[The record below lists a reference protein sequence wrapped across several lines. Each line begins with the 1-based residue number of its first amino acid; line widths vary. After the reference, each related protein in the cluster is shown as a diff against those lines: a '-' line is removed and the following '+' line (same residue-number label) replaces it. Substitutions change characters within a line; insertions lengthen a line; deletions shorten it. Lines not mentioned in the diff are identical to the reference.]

1 MSHKLLTISCA
12 VAAALSI
19 AACGKK
25 EEAKPADAAAPAAA
39 PAAAGDVVVK
49 LGFAAPL
56 TGPQAHYG
64 EEYKNGVTL
73 AIEDANAE
81 KPTIDGKPVKFEL
94 LAEDDL
100 ADPKTATQVAQKFVD
115 AKVNGIIGHFN
126 SGTAI
131 PASKIYSDAGIPQ
144 VAMATAPA
152 FTQQGFKTTFR
163 SMTSDTQQG
172 TVMGKFV
179 VETLKAKKI
188 AIIDDRSAYGQGL
201 ADEFDKAA
209 KALGVEIVKREFTST
224 SATDF
229 MAILTGIKGAQ
240 PDLIFFGGVDAQ
252 AAPMVKQMQKLGV
265 KAPLLSGDGTQTG
278 NFIKLA
284 ADAAEGQYASA
295 AGAPK
300 EQLPGYASFAEKLKN
315 KYNAEVVIYSPYSYD
330 AVKVMAM
337 AMKAADSADPKQY
350 LPKLAATNY
359 QGATGHI
366 TFDAQG
372 NRQRSAVTIYQVKQG
387 KWEVIGVV
395 GGENTAQADAP
406 TAGKAAGA
414 Q

>member
-188 AIIDDRSAYGQGL
+188 AIIDDRTAYGQGL
-201 ADEFDKAA
+201 ADEFEKAV
-209 KALGVEIVKREFTST
+209 KANGGEVVKREFTT
-224 SATDF
+224 DKATDF
-229 MAILTGIKGAQ
+229 AAILTTLKATNPDVVFYGGA
-240 PDLIFFGGVDAQ
+240 DAQ
-252 AAPMVKQMQKLGV
+252 SAPMAKQMKRLGL
-265 KAPLLSGDGTQTG
+265 KAPLVSGEMTKTPT
-278 NFIKLA
+278 FLKLA
-284 ADAAEGQYASA
+284 GKEAEGSIASL
-295 AGAPK
+295 AGLPLDQMPK
-300 EQLPGYASFAEKLKN
+300 GKDYETRYKARF
-315 KYNAEVVIYSPYSYD
+315 NADVATYSPYGYD
-330 AVKVMAM
+330 ATRAVIEAMKKANSVEPSKYLPELAKIEYAGVTSSSWAYDDKGDLKDGGITVYKVENGEWKVM
-337 AMKAADSADPKQY
+337 QT
-350 LPKLAATNY
+350 L
-359 QGATGHI
+359 
-366 TFDAQG
+366 
-372 NRQRSAVTIYQVKQG
+372 G
-387 KWEVIGVV
+387 K
-395 GGENTAQADAP
+395 
-406 TAGKAAGA
+406 
-414 Q
+414 

>member
-94 LAEDDL
+94 VAEDDL
-100 ADPKTATQVAQKFVD
+100 ADPKVATQVAQKFVD

-126 SGTAI
+126 SGTSI
-131 PASKIYSDAGIPQ
+131 PASKIYSDANIPQ

-152 FTQQGFKTTFR
+152 YTQQGFKTTFR

-172 TVMGKFV
+172 SVMGKFV

-188 AIIDDRSAYGQGL
+188 AIIDDRTAYGQGL
-201 ADEFDKAA
+201 ADEFEKAV
-209 KALGVEIVKREFTST
+209 KANGGEVVKREFTT
-224 SATDF
+224 DKATDF
-229 MAILTGIKGAQ
+229 AAILTALKAVNPEVVFYGGA
-240 PDLIFFGGVDAQ
+240 DAQ
-252 AAPMVKQMQKLGV
+252 SAPMAKQMKRLGL
-265 KAPLLSGDGTQTG
+265 KAPLVSGEMTKTPT
-278 NFIKLA
+278 FLKLA
-284 ADAAEGQYASA
+284 GKEAEGSIASL
-295 AGAPK
+295 AGLPLEQMPK
-300 EQLPGYASFAEKLKN
+300 GKDYETRYKARFNVDVAT
-315 KYNAEVVIYSPYSYD
+315 YSPYGYD
-330 AVKVMAM
+330 ATRVVIEAMKKANSVEPAKYLPELAKIEYTGVTSSNWAYDDKGDLKDGGITVYKVENGEWKVM
-337 AMKAADSADPKQY
+337 QT
-350 LPKLAATNY
+350 L
-359 QGATGHI
+359 
-366 TFDAQG
+366 
-372 NRQRSAVTIYQVKQG
+372 G
-387 KWEVIGVV
+387 K
-395 GGENTAQADAP
+395 
-406 TAGKAAGA
+406 
-414 Q
+414 

>member
-94 LAEDDL
+94 VAEDDL
-100 ADPKTATQVAQKFVD
+100 ADPKAATQIAQKFVD

-152 FTQQGFKTTFR
+152 YTQQGFKTTFR

-179 VETLKAKKI
+179 VEVLKAKKV
-188 AIIDDRSAYGQGL
+188 AIIDDRTAYGQGL
-201 ADEFDKAA
+201 ADEFEKAV
-209 KALGVEIVKREFTST
+209 KANGGEVVKREFTT
-224 SATDF
+224 DKATDF
-229 MAILTGIKGAQ
+229 AAILTTLKGVS
-240 PDLIFFGGVDAQ
+240 PDAVFYGGADAQ
-252 AAPMVKQMQKLGV
+252 SAPMAKQMKRLGL
-265 KAPLLSGDGTQTG
+265 KAPLVSGEMTKTPT
-278 NFIKLA
+278 FLKLA
-284 ADAAEGQYASA
+284 GKEAEGSIASL
-295 AGAPK
+295 AGLPLDQMPK
-300 EQLPGYASFAEKLKN
+300 GKDYETRYKARF
-315 KYNAEVVIYSPYSYD
+315 NADVATYSPYGYD
-330 AVKVMAM
+330 ATRVVIEAMKKANSVEPAKYLPELAKIEYTGVTSSSWAYDDKGDLKDGGITVYKVENGEWKVM
-337 AMKAADSADPKQY
+337 Q
-350 LPKLAATNY
+350 T
-359 QGATGHI
+359 
-366 TFDAQG
+366 
-372 NRQRSAVTIYQVKQG
+372 VG
-387 KWEVIGVV
+387 K
-395 GGENTAQADAP
+395 
-406 TAGKAAGA
+406 
-414 Q
+414 

>member
-25 EEAKPADAAAPAAA
+25 EEAKPADTAAAPAAA
-39 PAAAGDVVVK
+39 APAGDLVVK

-94 LAEDDL
+94 VAEDDL
-100 ADPKTATQVAQKFVD
+100 ADPKAATQIAQKFVD

-152 FTQQGFKTTFR
+152 YTQQGFKTTFR

-179 VETLKAKKI
+179 VEVLKAKKV
-188 AIIDDRSAYGQGL
+188 AIIDDRTAYGQGL
-201 ADEFDKAA
+201 ADEFEKAV
-209 KALGVEIVKREFTST
+209 KANGGEVVKREFTT
-224 SATDF
+224 DKATDF
-229 MAILTGIKGAQ
+229 AAILTTLKGVS
-240 PDLIFFGGVDAQ
+240 PDAVFYGGADAQ
-252 AAPMVKQMQKLGV
+252 SAPMAKQMKRLGL
-265 KAPLLSGDGTQTG
+265 KAPLVSGEMTKTPT
-278 NFIKLA
+278 FLKLA
-284 ADAAEGQYASA
+284 GKEAEGSIASL
-295 AGAPK
+295 AGLPLDQMPK
-300 EQLPGYASFAEKLKN
+300 GKDYETRYKARF
-315 KYNAEVVIYSPYSYD
+315 NAEVATYSPYGYD
-330 AVKVMAM
+330 ATRVVIEAMKKANSVEPAKYLPELAKIEYTGVTSSSWAYDDKGDLKDGGITVYKVENGEWKVM
-337 AMKAADSADPKQY
+337 Q
-350 LPKLAATNY
+350 T
-359 QGATGHI
+359 
-366 TFDAQG
+366 
-372 NRQRSAVTIYQVKQG
+372 VG
-387 KWEVIGVV
+387 K
-395 GGENTAQADAP
+395 
-406 TAGKAAGA
+406 
-414 Q
+414 

>member
-81 KPTIDGKPVKFEL
+81 KPTIDGKPVKLEL

-188 AIIDDRSAYGQGL
+188 AIIDDRTAYGQGL
-201 ADEFDKAA
+201 ADEFEKAV
-209 KALGVEIVKREFTST
+209 KANGGEVVKREFTT
-224 SATDF
+224 DKATDF
-229 MAILTGIKGAQ
+229 AAILTTLKASSPDVVFYGGA
-240 PDLIFFGGVDAQ
+240 DAQ
-252 AAPMVKQMQKLGV
+252 SAPMAKQMKRLGL
-265 KAPLLSGDGTQTG
+265 KAPLVSGEMTKTPT
-278 NFIKLA
+278 FLKLA
-284 ADAAEGQYASA
+284 GKEAEGSIASL
-295 AGAPK
+295 AGLPLDQMPK
-300 EQLPGYASFAEKLKN
+300 GKDYETRYKARF
-315 KYNAEVVIYSPYSYD
+315 NADVATYSPYGYD
-330 AVKVMAM
+330 ATRVVIEAMKKANSVEPSKYLPELAKIEYAGVTSSSWAYDDKGDLKDGGITVYKVENGEWKVM
-337 AMKAADSADPKQY
+337 Q
-350 LPKLAATNY
+350 
-359 QGATGHI
+359 
-366 TFDAQG
+366 
-372 NRQRSAVTIYQVKQG
+372 TIG
-387 KWEVIGVV
+387 K
-395 GGENTAQADAP
+395 
-406 TAGKAAGA
+406 
-414 Q
+414 

>member
-25 EEAKPADAAAPAAA
+25 EEAKPADTAAAPAAA
-39 PAAAGDVVVK
+39 APAGDLVVK

-94 LAEDDL
+94 VAEDDL
-100 ADPKTATQVAQKFVD
+100 ADPKAATQIAQKFVD

-152 FTQQGFKTTFR
+152 YTQQGFKTTFR

-179 VETLKAKKI
+179 VEVLKAKKV
-188 AIIDDRSAYGQGL
+188 AIIDDRTAYGQGL
-201 ADEFDKAA
+201 ADEFEKAV
-209 KALGVEIVKREFTST
+209 KANGGEVVKREFTT
-224 SATDF
+224 DKATDF
-229 MAILTGIKGAQ
+229 AAILTTLKGVS
-240 PDLIFFGGVDAQ
+240 PDAVFYGGADAQ
-252 AAPMVKQMQKLGV
+252 SAPMAKQMKRLGL
-265 KAPLLSGDGTQTG
+265 KAPLVSGEMTKTPT
-278 NFIKLA
+278 FLKLA
-284 ADAAEGQYASA
+284 GKEAEGSIASL
-295 AGAPK
+295 AGLPLDQMPK
-300 EQLPGYASFAEKLKN
+300 GKDYETRYKARF
-315 KYNAEVVIYSPYSYD
+315 NADVATYSPYGYD
-330 AVKVMAM
+330 ATRVVIEAMKKANSVEPAKYLPELAKIEYTGVTSSSWAYDDKGDLKDGGITVYKVENGEWKVM
-337 AMKAADSADPKQY
+337 Q
-350 LPKLAATNY
+350 T
-359 QGATGHI
+359 
-366 TFDAQG
+366 
-372 NRQRSAVTIYQVKQG
+372 VG
-387 KWEVIGVV
+387 K
-395 GGENTAQADAP
+395 
-406 TAGKAAGA
+406 
-414 Q
+414 

>member
-188 AIIDDRSAYGQGL
+188 AIIDDRTAYGQGL
-201 ADEFDKAA
+201 ADEFEKAV
-209 KALGVEIVKREFTST
+209 KANGGEVVKREFTT
-224 SATDF
+224 DKATDF
-229 MAILTGIKGAQ
+229 AAILTTLKATNPDVVFYGGA
-240 PDLIFFGGVDAQ
+240 DAQ
-252 AAPMVKQMQKLGV
+252 SAPMAKQMKRLGL
-265 KAPLLSGDGTQTG
+265 KAPLVSGEMTKTPT
-278 NFIKLA
+278 FLKLA
-284 ADAAEGQYASA
+284 GKEAEGSIASL
-295 AGAPK
+295 AGLPLDQMPK
-300 EQLPGYASFAEKLKN
+300 GKDYETRYKARF
-315 KYNAEVVIYSPYSYD
+315 NADVATYSPYGYD
-330 AVKVMAM
+330 ATRAVIEAMKKANSVEPSKYLPELAKIEYAGVTSSSWAYDDKGDLKDGGITVYKVENGEWKVM
-337 AMKAADSADPKQY
+337 Q
-350 LPKLAATNY
+350 
-359 QGATGHI
+359 
-366 TFDAQG
+366 
-372 NRQRSAVTIYQVKQG
+372 TIG
-387 KWEVIGVV
+387 K
-395 GGENTAQADAP
+395 
-406 TAGKAAGA
+406 
-414 Q
+414 

>member
-188 AIIDDRSAYGQGL
+188 AIIDDRTAYGQGL
-201 ADEFDKAA
+201 ADEFEKAV
-209 KALGVEIVKREFTST
+209 KANGGEVVKREFTT
-224 SATDF
+224 DKATDF
-229 MAILTGIKGAQ
+229 AAILTTLKASSPDVVFYGGA
-240 PDLIFFGGVDAQ
+240 DAQ
-252 AAPMVKQMQKLGV
+252 SAPMAKQMKRLGL
-265 KAPLLSGDGTQTG
+265 KAPLVSGEMTKTPT
-278 NFIKLA
+278 FLKLA
-284 ADAAEGQYASA
+284 GKEAEGSIASL
-295 AGAPK
+295 AGLPLDQMPK
-300 EQLPGYASFAEKLKN
+300 GKDYETRYKARF
-315 KYNAEVVIYSPYSYD
+315 NADVATYSPYGYD
-330 AVKVMAM
+330 ATRAVIEAMKKANSVEPSKYLPELAKIEYAGVTSSSWAYDDKGDLKDGGITVYKVENGEWKVM
-337 AMKAADSADPKQY
+337 Q
-350 LPKLAATNY
+350 
-359 QGATGHI
+359 
-366 TFDAQG
+366 
-372 NRQRSAVTIYQVKQG
+372 TIG
-387 KWEVIGVV
+387 K
-395 GGENTAQADAP
+395 
-406 TAGKAAGA
+406 
-414 Q
+414 

>member
-25 EEAKPADAAAPAAA
+25 EEAKPADAAPAPAAA
-39 PAAAGDVVVK
+39 APAGDLVVK

-94 LAEDDL
+94 VAEDDL
-100 ADPKTATQVAQKFVD
+100 ADPKAATQIAQKFVD

-152 FTQQGFKTTFR
+152 YTQQGFKTTFR

-179 VETLKAKKI
+179 VEVLKAKKV
-188 AIIDDRSAYGQGL
+188 AIIDDRTAYGQGL
-201 ADEFDKAA
+201 ADEFEKAV
-209 KALGVEIVKREFTST
+209 KANGGEVVKREFTT
-224 SATDF
+224 DKATDF
-229 MAILTGIKGAQ
+229 AAILTTLKGVS
-240 PDLIFFGGVDAQ
+240 PDAVFYGGADAQ
-252 AAPMVKQMQKLGV
+252 SAPMAKQMKRLGL
-265 KAPLLSGDGTQTG
+265 KAPLVSGEMTKTPT
-278 NFIKLA
+278 FLKLA
-284 ADAAEGQYASA
+284 GKEAEGSIASL
-295 AGAPK
+295 AGLPLDQMPK
-300 EQLPGYASFAEKLKN
+300 GKDYETRYKARF
-315 KYNAEVVIYSPYSYD
+315 NADVATYSPYGYD
-330 AVKVMAM
+330 ATRVVIEAMKKANSVEPAKYLPELAKIEYTGVTSSSWAYDDKGDLKDGGITVYKVENGEWKVM
-337 AMKAADSADPKQY
+337 Q
-350 LPKLAATNY
+350 T
-359 QGATGHI
+359 
-366 TFDAQG
+366 
-372 NRQRSAVTIYQVKQG
+372 VG
-387 KWEVIGVV
+387 K
-395 GGENTAQADAP
+395 
-406 TAGKAAGA
+406 
-414 Q
+414 

>member
-152 FTQQGFKTTFR
+152 YTQQGFKTTFR

-188 AIIDDRSAYGQGL
+188 AIIDDRTAYGQGL
-201 ADEFDKAA
+201 ADEFEKAV
-209 KALGVEIVKREFTST
+209 KANGGEVVKREFTT
-224 SATDF
+224 DKATDF
-229 MAILTGIKGAQ
+229 AAILTTLKATNPDVVFYGGA
-240 PDLIFFGGVDAQ
+240 DAQ
-252 AAPMVKQMQKLGV
+252 SAPMAKQMKRLGL
-265 KAPLLSGDGTQTG
+265 KAPLVSGEMTKTPT
-278 NFIKLA
+278 FLKLA
-284 ADAAEGQYASA
+284 GKEAEGSIASL
-295 AGAPK
+295 AGLPLDQMPK
-300 EQLPGYASFAEKLKN
+300 GKDYETRYKARF
-315 KYNAEVVIYSPYSYD
+315 NADVATYSPYGYD
-330 AVKVMAM
+330 ATRVVIEAMKKANSVEPSKYLPELAKIEYTGVTSSSWAYDDKGDLKDGGITVYKVENGEWKVM
-337 AMKAADSADPKQY
+337 Q
-350 LPKLAATNY
+350 T
-359 QGATGHI
+359 
-366 TFDAQG
+366 
-372 NRQRSAVTIYQVKQG
+372 VG
-387 KWEVIGVV
+387 K
-395 GGENTAQADAP
+395 
-406 TAGKAAGA
+406 
-414 Q
+414 

>member
-39 PAAAGDVVVK
+39 PAAAGEVVVK

-188 AIIDDRSAYGQGL
+188 AIIDDRTAYGQGL
-201 ADEFDKAA
+201 ADEFEKAV
-209 KALGVEIVKREFTST
+209 KANGGEVVKREFTT
-224 SATDF
+224 DKATDF
-229 MAILTGIKGAQ
+229 AAILTTLKATNPDVVFYGGA
-240 PDLIFFGGVDAQ
+240 DAQ
-252 AAPMVKQMQKLGV
+252 SAPMAKQMKRLGL
-265 KAPLLSGDGTQTG
+265 KAPLVSGEMTKTPT
-278 NFIKLA
+278 FLKLA
-284 ADAAEGQYASA
+284 GKEAEGSIASL
-295 AGAPK
+295 AGLPLDQMPK
-300 EQLPGYASFAEKLKN
+300 GKDYETRYKARF
-315 KYNAEVVIYSPYSYD
+315 NADVATYSPYGYD
-330 AVKVMAM
+330 ATRAVIEAMKKANSVEPSKYLPELAKIEYAGVTSSSWAYDDKGDLKDGGITVYKVENGEWKVM
-337 AMKAADSADPKQY
+337 Q
-350 LPKLAATNY
+350 
-359 QGATGHI
+359 
-366 TFDAQG
+366 
-372 NRQRSAVTIYQVKQG
+372 TIG
-387 KWEVIGVV
+387 K
-395 GGENTAQADAP
+395 
-406 TAGKAAGA
+406 
-414 Q
+414 

>member
-25 EEAKPADAAAPAAA
+25 EEAKPAETAAAPAAA
-39 PAAAGDVVVK
+39 APAGDLVVK

-94 LAEDDL
+94 VAEDDL
-100 ADPKTATQVAQKFVD
+100 ADPKAATQIAQKFVD

-152 FTQQGFKTTFR
+152 YTQQGFKTTFR

-179 VETLKAKKI
+179 VEVLKAKKI
-188 AIIDDRSAYGQGL
+188 AIIDDRTAYGQGL
-201 ADEFDKAA
+201 ADEFEKAV
-209 KALGVEIVKREFTST
+209 KANGGEVVKREFT
-224 SATDF
+224 TDKSNDF
-229 MAILTGIKGAQ
+229 AAILTTLKGVS
-240 PDLIFFGGVDAQ
+240 PDAVFYGGADAQ
-252 AAPMVKQMQKLGV
+252 SAPMAKQMKRLGL
-265 KAPLLSGDGTQTG
+265 KAPLVSGEMTKTPT
-278 NFIKLA
+278 FLKLA
-284 ADAAEGQYASA
+284 GKEAEGSIASL
-295 AGAPK
+295 AGLPLDQMPK
-300 EQLPGYASFAEKLKN
+300 GKDYETRYKARF
-315 KYNAEVVIYSPYSYD
+315 NADVATYSPYGYD
-330 AVKVMAM
+330 ATRVVIEAMKKANSVEPAKYLPELAKIEYAGVTSSSWAYDDKGDLKDGGITVYKVENGEWKVM
-337 AMKAADSADPKQY
+337 Q
-350 LPKLAATNY
+350 T
-359 QGATGHI
+359 
-366 TFDAQG
+366 
-372 NRQRSAVTIYQVKQG
+372 VG
-387 KWEVIGVV
+387 K
-395 GGENTAQADAP
+395 
-406 TAGKAAGA
+406 
-414 Q
+414 

>member
-25 EEAKPADAAAPAAA
+25 EEAKPADAAPAPAAA
-39 PAAAGDVVVK
+39 APAGDLVVK

-94 LAEDDL
+94 VAEDDL
-100 ADPKTATQVAQKFVD
+100 ADPKAATQIAQKFVD

-152 FTQQGFKTTFR
+152 YTQQGFKTTFR

-179 VETLKAKKI
+179 VEVLKAKKV
-188 AIIDDRSAYGQGL
+188 AIIDDRTAYGQGL
-201 ADEFDKAA
+201 ADEFEKAV
-209 KALGVEIVKREFTST
+209 KANGGEVVKREFTT
-224 SATDF
+224 DKATDF
-229 MAILTGIKGAQ
+229 AAILTTLKGVS
-240 PDLIFFGGVDAQ
+240 PDAVFYGGADAQ
-252 AAPMVKQMQKLGV
+252 SAPMAKQMKRLGL
-265 KAPLLSGDGTQTG
+265 KAPLVSGEMTKTPT
-278 NFIKLA
+278 FLKLA
-284 ADAAEGQYASA
+284 GKEAEGSIASL
-295 AGAPK
+295 AGLPLDQMPK
-300 EQLPGYASFAEKLKN
+300 GKDYETRYKARF
-315 KYNAEVVIYSPYSYD
+315 NAEVATYSPYGYD
-330 AVKVMAM
+330 ATRVVIEAMKKANSVEPAKYLPELAKIEYTGVTSSSWAYDDKGDLKDGGITVYKVENGEWKVM
-337 AMKAADSADPKQY
+337 Q
-350 LPKLAATNY
+350 T
-359 QGATGHI
+359 
-366 TFDAQG
+366 
-372 NRQRSAVTIYQVKQG
+372 VG
-387 KWEVIGVV
+387 K
-395 GGENTAQADAP
+395 
-406 TAGKAAGA
+406 
-414 Q
+414 

>member
-188 AIIDDRSAYGQGL
+188 AIIDDRTAYGQGL
-201 ADEFDKAA
+201 ADEFEKAV
-209 KALGVEIVKREFTST
+209 KANGGEVVKREFTT
-224 SATDF
+224 DKATDF
-229 MAILTGIKGAQ
+229 AAILTTLKATNPDVVFYGGA
-240 PDLIFFGGVDAQ
+240 DAQ
-252 AAPMVKQMQKLGV
+252 SAPMAKQMKRLGL
-265 KAPLLSGDGTQTG
+265 KAPLVSGEMTKTPT
-278 NFIKLA
+278 FLKLA
-284 ADAAEGQYASA
+284 GKEAEGSIASL
-295 AGAPK
+295 AGLPLDQMPK
-300 EQLPGYASFAEKLKN
+300 GKDYETRYKARF
-315 KYNAEVVIYSPYSYD
+315 NADVATYSPYGYD
-330 AVKVMAM
+330 ATRVVIEAMKKANSVEPAKYLPELAKIEYTGVTSSSWAYDDKGDLKDGGITVYKVENGEWKVM
-337 AMKAADSADPKQY
+337 Q
-350 LPKLAATNY
+350 T
-359 QGATGHI
+359 
-366 TFDAQG
+366 
-372 NRQRSAVTIYQVKQG
+372 VG
-387 KWEVIGVV
+387 K
-395 GGENTAQADAP
+395 
-406 TAGKAAGA
+406 
-414 Q
+414 

>member
-188 AIIDDRSAYGQGL
+188 AIIDDRTAYGQGL
-201 ADEFDKAA
+201 ADEFEKAV
-209 KALGVEIVKREFTST
+209 KANGGEVVKREFTT
-224 SATDF
+224 DKATDF
-229 MAILTGIKGAQ
+229 AAILTTLKATNPDVVFYGGA
-240 PDLIFFGGVDAQ
+240 DAQ
-252 AAPMVKQMQKLGV
+252 SAPMAKQMKRLGL
-265 KAPLLSGDGTQTG
+265 KAPLVSGEMTKTPT
-278 NFIKLA
+278 FLKLA
-284 ADAAEGQYASA
+284 GKEAEGSIASL
-295 AGAPK
+295 AGLPLEQMPK
-300 EQLPGYASFAEKLKN
+300 GKDYETRYKARF
-315 KYNAEVVIYSPYSYD
+315 NADVATYSPYGYD
-330 AVKVMAM
+330 ATRAVIEAMKKANSVEPSKYLPELAKIEYAGVTSSSWAYDDKGDLKDGGITVYKVENGEWKVM
-337 AMKAADSADPKQY
+337 Q
-350 LPKLAATNY
+350 
-359 QGATGHI
+359 
-366 TFDAQG
+366 
-372 NRQRSAVTIYQVKQG
+372 TIG
-387 KWEVIGVV
+387 K
-395 GGENTAQADAP
+395 
-406 TAGKAAGA
+406 
-414 Q
+414 